1 MTVTHRV
8 FYWVETTS
16 GLEFQRIEP
25 EEVARHHG
33 VPAKELFTYWQRE
46 IDCDEAVRTLP
57 RTLFMIL
64 FFALM
69 LFSHEM
75 IGNTHSL
82 ERAIRWDIE
91 ENANFAVNSVGTF
104 AHKNLYDVNSFAD
117 FYSWFRLG
125 FAAIY
130 MPQSSSVSEGSSLST
145 AALSAREKQV
155 YRDVN
160 RKLGPVKLSQQTAK
174 ATACDNFDLLQAID
188 NTTTSDSCSELG
200 KDFTIQPTDFDVGF
214 LDFIEDSNKTRWF
227 SFLDDPSDKITQ
239 LERSNWLSAQTD
251 HWKISMVLYN
261 PDFDILTLTDI
272 HFLLARSGRI
282 WKQIT
287 LMSLKMRP
295 YANLWLLCWEILFFL
310 SILSILAEE
319 VHQIITGLMSERE
332 RRCVRFFLKYIRV
345 WTLIDWASIIIAFT
359 LLGLWVHTVQERHAL
374 QVSLQTLLIPCNS
387 GNQAQCQGYQ
397 DDVVRMATAAGSLAE
412 QTTLVSSFYP
422 FCILLRL
429 FKTFTLQPR
438 LAVVSRTIWAAFVDL
453 VHFGIIFVSVFL
465 SFVFMAMGFFGRAIE
480 GYSSLNNAFITLF
493 RALMGDLDF
502 EAMEAQAGRFIAG
515 LFHLS
520 FMVTMVLILLNMLIA
535 IIMDVHA
542 ESKQS
547 AASGAT
553 VWEDVADYFNRLW
566 QRRAGTRMSILK
578 AKALF
583 TASAKQ
589 EAKNTGSAK
598 STDEREVITVAE
610 LRKRVPEM
618 PMHQATESIEQSVVW
633 FERLNSEEA
642 QLEVLR
648 ELRQL
653 RLQVA
658 AGSEKSQA
666 REEELCSISVET
678 TAMDLHQKAHE
689 LAEAMNEMRHS
700 MEVLQ
705 KRLEHFEKPSRRA
718 SHALV
723 SWRTDEETC
732 PVDTMRFKELH
743 DEDAPQRAAGSK
755 VPCSSSSCLWDAKQ
769 PMAMADDAMLVCQG
783 RMDELR
789 GVSRR
794 CERANS
800 SISRAARPASDQR
813 PDQTSS
819 SDLFARPL
827 PTSPS
832 GSKGRRYPRSSAELR
847 GRDPPRS
854 SVSSAPM
861 TTIAHKVYYWVE
873 TTIEN
878 EYKIFQPKDIAY
890 RHGVPAKELFTYW
903 QKEIDCDKA
912 VQTLPRTLFLI
923 IFFALMLLSHEMIGP
938 AQSIERAIRFDIEE
952 NANFAF
958 NGVGTFGN
966 KNIQDVNSFADFY
979 SWFRLGFAAIYMPQS
994 TSVSEGSTLTA
1005 VPLSTP
1011 NKQIYLE
1018 TNRKLGPIKLSQQKV
1033 TKASQCDNYNLFQAI
1048 DAGVTADSC
1057 AALGKDFFIQPTD
1070 FDIGFL
1076 DFTEDMN
1083 ATIWFS
1089 PMEDAT
1095 PLITWLENSTWL
1107 TSDTDHWKITM
1118 VLYNPDFD
1126 ILTVTGIHFLLARS
1140 GRIWKQITF
1149 MSLKMAPYA
1158 NLWPL
1163 CWEILFFGSIFTI
1176 FIEEVYEVV
1185 SGLLATRVRGR
1196 CKCVSFFREYI
1207 SVWNLI
1213 DWVSIILAFTLLGMW
1228 ILTCED
1234 RKALQVAVEALIAT
1248 CSSADQNTCQEY
1260 QEYVLDLA
1268 SDAGQLAGQTSL
1280 VSSFYPFCILLRLFK
1295 TFSLQ
1300 PRLAVVTRTLW
1311 ASFADLAHFG
1321 IIFLSVFVTF
1331 VFMAMGFFG
1340 RTVEGYS
1347 SFHIAFVTLFRA
1359 LMGDLDFD
1367 AMEEQAGRVIAGIFH
1382 LAFMLTMLLILLNM
1396 LIAIIMDVYAETKRN
1411 VPD

>member
-1 MTVTHRV
+1 MFCLAQSVV
-8 FYWVETTS
+8 
-16 GLEFQRIEP
+16 LEQF
-25 EEVARHHG
+25 
-33 VPAKELFTYWQRE
+33 FW
-46 IDCDEAVRTLP
+46 CTL
-57 RTLFMIL
+57 
-64 FFALM
+64 
-69 LFSHEM
+69 
-75 IGNTHSL
+75 
-82 ERAIRWDIE
+82 
-91 ENANFAVNSVGTF
+91 
-104 AHKNLYDVNSFAD
+104 
-117 FYSWFRLG
+117 
-125 FAAIY
+125 
-130 MPQSSSVSEGSSLST
+130 SSS
-145 AALSAREKQV
+145 K
-155 YRDVN
+155 
-160 RKLGPVKLSQQTAK
+160 
-174 ATACDNFDLLQAID
+174 D

-412 QTTLVSSFYP
+412 QTTLAPWPAQTTSVAVEATAVATLFACFYP

-535 IIMDVHA
+535 IIMDVYA

-566 QRRAGTRMSILK
+566 QRRAGATFSMCEFHAALRLCRRCAGTRMSILK

-598 STDEREVITVAE
+598 STDEREVIT
-610 LRKRVPEM
+610 VPEM

-705 KRLEHFEKPSRRA
+705 KRLEHFEKPSR
-718 SHALV
+718 S
-723 SWRTDEETC
+723 
-732 PVDTMRFKELH
+732 
-743 DEDAPQRAAGSK
+743 Q
-755 VPCSSSSCLWDAKQ
+755 
-769 PMAMADDAMLVCQG
+769 
-783 RMDELR
+783 
-789 GVSRR
+789 
-794 CERANS
+794 
-800 SISRAARPASDQR
+800 
-813 PDQTSS
+813 
-819 SDLFARPL
+819 DLSVYSTL
-827 PTSPS
+827 
-832 GSKGRRYPRSSAELR
+832 PRSALR
-847 GRDPPRS
+847 RG
-854 SVSSAPM
+854 AP
-861 TTIAHKVYYWVE
+861 
-873 TTIEN
+873 EN

-966 KNIQDVNSFADFY
+966 KNIQDATRFADFY

-1033 TKASQCDNYNLFQAI
+1033 TK
-1048 DAGVTADSC
+1048 
-1057 AALGKDFFIQPTD
+1057 
-1070 FDIGFL
+1070 
-1076 DFTEDMN
+1076 
-1083 ATIWFS
+1083 
-1089 PMEDAT
+1089 
-1095 PLITWLENSTWL
+1095 
-1107 TSDTDHWKITM
+1107 
-1118 VLYNPDFD
+1118 
-1126 ILTVTGIHFLLARS
+1126 
-1140 GRIWKQITF
+1140 
-1149 MSLKMAPYA
+1149 
-1158 NLWPL
+1158 
-1163 CWEILFFGSIFTI
+1163 
-1176 FIEEVYEVV
+1176 
-1185 SGLLATRVRGR
+1185 VR
-1196 CKCVSFFREYI
+1196 
-1207 SVWNLI
+1207 
-1213 DWVSIILAFTLLGMW
+1213 
-1228 ILTCED
+1228 
-1234 RKALQVAVEALIAT
+1234 EALP
-1248 CSSADQNTCQEY
+1248 
-1260 QEYVLDLA
+1260 
-1268 SDAGQLAGQTSL
+1268 GL
-1280 VSSFYPFCILLRLFK
+1280 V
-1295 TFSLQ
+1295 
-1300 PRLAVVTRTLW
+1300 RTL
-1311 ASFADLAHFG
+1311 D
-1321 IIFLSVFVTF
+1321 IITQTF
-1331 VFMAMGFFG
+1331 HAW
-1340 RTVEGYS
+1340 TY
-1347 SFHIAFVTLFRA
+1347 
-1359 LMGDLDFD
+1359 D
-1367 AMEEQAGRVIAGIFH
+1367 
-1382 LAFMLTMLLILLNM
+1382 M
-1396 LIAIIMDVYAETKRN
+1396 LIH
-1411 VPD
+1411 

>member
-1 MTVTHRV
+1 MRR
-8 FYWVETTS
+8 FFVEPS
-16 GLEFQRIEP
+16 
-25 EEVARHHG
+25 
-33 VPAKELFTYWQRE
+33 
-46 IDCDEAVRTLP
+46 TLP
-57 RTLFMIL
+57 
-64 FFALM
+64 
-69 LFSHEM
+69 
-75 IGNTHSL
+75 
-82 ERAIRWDIE
+82 
-91 ENANFAVNSVGTF
+91 
-104 AHKNLYDVNSFAD
+104 
-117 FYSWFRLG
+117 
-125 FAAIY
+125 AAA
-130 MPQSSSVSEGSSLST
+130 QQ

-160 RKLGPVKLSQQTAK
+160 RVSAGLFGAVAADKSALEHFAADSLPCTPSGKLGPVKLSQQTA
-174 ATACDNFDLLQAID
+174 
-188 NTTTSDSCSELG
+188 
-200 KDFTIQPTDFDVGF
+200 
-214 LDFIEDSNKTRWF
+214 
-227 SFLDDPSDKITQ
+227 
-239 LERSNWLSAQTD
+239 
-251 HWKISMVLYN
+251 KISMVLYN

-310 SILSILAEE
+310 SSSMARTGFVGTGCILSILAEE
-319 VHQIITGLMSERE
+319 VHQIITGVVLSEVS
-332 RRCVRFFLKYIRV
+332 RCKPLWWSGPPQRKYIRV

-412 QTTLVSSFYP
+412 QTTLAPWPAVWGAYGSMPPGAAGPIGSKQTTSVAVEATAVATLFACWSAVGRSDLEHQIRLAFAVPVSGEWGFYP

-1411 VPD
+1411 AF